1 MFWALVGVGWP
12 KFALELGDLY
22 ALSLDVVVACLQG
35 VICFAEFQ
43 VLLLKAALAVAYWTQ
58 LYQVV
63 LHLLHCYCWNYF
75 HSVVVDLHLLQLAL
89 LMEKQVR
96 VYDLL
101 LLLCPH
107 HRQLPRLTVQLTQL
121 FHDLLVLWIH
131 NLLVTLRVLQL
142 NVQLAQLCVWFWYWL
157 QLLHNVVVFFT
168 LCLQFAQFQLL
179 SLVLVSKAFVQVL
192 VQLHIVCQFSV
203 ANFQLIQL
211 LFKQAHCI
219 VGFLLLVDSLLS
231 HFGQSLF
238 VVKLQVVL
246 FLFSLDFQSPCQF
259 LYFLLS
265 FCQHLS
271 DFLVLF

>member
-1 MFWALVGVGWP
+1 MFGALVGVGWP
-12 KFALELGDLY
+12 EFALELGDLRT
-22 ALSLDVVVACLQG
+22 LSLDVVVACLEA
-35 VICFAEFQ
+35 VVCLAEFQ
-43 VLLLKAALAVAYWTQ
+43 VLLLQAALAVAYWTQ

-63 LHLLHCYCWNYF
+63 LHLLHCYWRNYLQ
-75 HSVVVDLHLLQLAL
+75 SVVVDLHLLQLAL
-89 LMEKQVR
+89 LLEKQVR

-107 HRQLPRLTVQLTQL
+107 HRQLPRLTVHLPQLL
-121 FHDLLVLWIH
+121 HDLLVLWIH

-142 NVQLAQLCVWFWYWL
+142 NVQLTQLRVRFWHRL
-157 QLLHNVVVFFT
+157 QLLHNVVVLLAF
-168 LCLQFAQFQLL
+168 CLQFAQLQLL
-179 SLVLVSKAFVQVL
+179 RLVLVSKALVQVL
-192 VQLHIVCQFSV
+192 VQLQIVCQFSV
-203 ANFQLIQL
+203 ANFQLVQL

-219 VGFLLLVDSLLS
+219 VGFLLLVDPLLS

-246 FLFSLDFQSPCQF
+246 FLFSLSFQSPCQF

-265 FCQHLS
+265 FGQHLS